1 LRNGIE
7 NRQARARFASIYAVF
22 AFLSVPLTYFSA
34 RLFRSIHPVVFGNGS
49 EDAQGGFAVGSTMVT
64 TLEITIS
71 AFVILFSALLILRW
85 RQLRIEDELAEL
97 QDEASN

>member
-1 LRNGIE
+1 
-7 NRQARARFASIYAVF
+7 
-22 AFLSVPLTYFSA
+22 
-34 RLFRSIHPVVFGNGS
+34 
-49 EDAQGGFAVGSTMVT
+49 
-64 TLEITIS
+64 LEITIS